1 MGKKEIVELV
11 GLLLLG
17 FSGMA
22 NRLMGLSIFVVLGV
36 GLVVSLLYLLYHGQ
50 YYADERN
57 FLLELATRWA
67 LCLAPVGFA
76 LCFVSKQAGG
86 IVLFADL
93 IATLLIVYCSIN
105 MATSIELQRYEF
117 GSYMVRSHLLFMC
130 CPID

>member
-1 MGKKEIVELV
+1 MEKKEIVELV

-17 FSGMA
+17 FSGMV

-67 LCLAPVGFA
+67 LCLAPIGFA

-93 IATLLIVYCSIN
+93 IATLLIVI
-105 MATSIELQRYEF
+105 LRYKYGYIDRAIALRIWLLYGAF
-117 GSYMVRSHLLFMC
+117 ASPVYVLSH
-130 CPID
+130 

>member
-17 FSGMA
+17 LSGIA

-57 FLLELATRWA
+57 YLLELVTRWV
-67 LCLAPVGFA
+67 LCLAPIGFA
-76 LCFVSKQAGG
+76 LCFVSKQAGE
-86 IVLFADL
+86 IVLFAAL
-93 IATLLIVYCSIN
+93 IATLLIVI
-105 MATSIELQRYEF
+105 LRYKYGNIDRVTMIRIWLIYGVF
-117 GSYMVRSHLLFMC
+117 ASPVYLLSY
-130 CPID
+130 